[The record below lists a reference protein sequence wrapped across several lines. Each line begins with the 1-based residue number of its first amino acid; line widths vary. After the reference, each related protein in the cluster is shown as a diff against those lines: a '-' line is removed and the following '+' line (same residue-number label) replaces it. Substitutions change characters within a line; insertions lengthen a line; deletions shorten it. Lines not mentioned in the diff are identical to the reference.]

1 MATTKVIPKTQTTAV
16 AVRKT
21 TAVALPTSALA
32 ELEKY
37 AKDDAAKERP
47 SVTKLS
53 LKGGMLAYQGQEMP
67 NNEMEVIILSA
78 TFMNTLYLGA
88 YDPDKIVNPDCFALA
103 MDEEDLKPHEDVA
116 DPYGSEDGHCK
127 GCPNAEWGTGLRDG
141 KPTRGKLCKEKRRL
155 VVMPAE
161 DGADYAK
168 SELAILEISVTNV
181 GHYASYVN
189 TLAASIKRPMWAV
202 RTLIKV
208 SRHRVNQYQLDFS
221 PVGFIETMEELDA
234 IKGRR
239 DAAMRLALM
248 PFSAKTEEEEPAPP
262 PAKGKGTPVKTGAKA
277 KY

>member
-1 MATTKVIPKTQTTAV
+1 MATTKVVPKQAQTAV
-16 AVRKT
+16 AVRKI
-21 TAVALPTSALA
+21 TAVALPSSALA

-67 NNEMEVIILSA
+67 NNEMEVIILA
-78 TFMNTLYLGA
+78 AAFMNTLYLGA
-88 YDPDKIVNPDCFALA
+88 YDPDNIVSPDCFALA
-103 MDEEDLKPHEDVA
+103 MDKEELKPHPDVA
-116 DPYGSEDGHCK
+116 EPYGSDEGTCK
-127 GCPNAEWGTGLRDG
+127 GCPSAEWGTGSRDG

-168 SELAILEISVTNV
+168 AELAILEISVTNV

-221 PVGFIETMEELDA
+221 PVGFIETVEELDA
-234 IKGRR
+234 IKSRR

-248 PFSAKTEEEEPAPP
+248 PFSAKTEEEAPP
-262 PAKGKGTPVKTGAKA
+262 PPPKKGAPTKPAGRA